1 MATQTYLG
9 LSVGV
14 FFFHVKSL
22 QSCAGAQISLL
33 VNRQTST
40 RTLENLPTSNR
51 QTGKLKTEG
60 YKLDTV
66 KLKTEKLANSQLG
79 SFRLLEFRGSF
90 QIMVILS
97 AAVHSSFAYILCQ
110 LFLYIFCH
118 TTKRIVT
125 RRTNQMLSF
134 VIEQFALSIFLAYHN
149 YYIFTFN

>member
-1 MATQTYLG
+1 M
-9 LSVGV
+9 LSG
-14 FFFHVKSL
+14 KP
-22 QSCAGAQISLL
+22 
-33 VNRQTST
+33 QTST

-60 YKLDTV
+60 YILDTV
-66 KLKTEKLANSQLG
+66 KLKTEKLANSQLA

-90 QIMVILS
+90 QTSQEIMVILS

-110 LFLYIFCH
+110 LFLYFFCY

-134 VIEQFALSIFLAYHN
+134 VIEQFALPIFLAYHN